1 MSFAVSLRSPGQWG
15 RFRVST
21 LARHARRH
29 PLVLIGGG
37 LLVIL
42 IALTLAA
49 PLYAGDPLKMDPFV
63 RLHPPSADYW
73 LGTDNLGR
81 DVFAR
86 TIYGAR
92 ISLTVGLISALV
104 AAFAGLLIGVIAGYI
119 RSFDNI
125 IMRVMDALMSIPTFL
140 LAIAL
145 ISLTGTGIG
154 ILIIAIAIPQIPS
167 VTRLVRSVVL
177 SVRERAYVEAAACG
191 GARLPKI
198 LWRHILP
205 STLPPLMVQTAVV
218 CADAIMTEAG
228 LSFLGVGVPP
238 EISSWG
244 NMISSSRLY
253 LAIAPFTIFAP
264 GIFLAITVLAV
275 NLFGDGLRD
284 LFDPRA
290 KRRR

>member
-1 MSFAVSLRSPGQWG
+1 MSFAISLPNLGQRG
-15 RFRVST
+15 RFRVSN

-37 LLVIL
+37 LLVVL

-63 RLHPPSADYW
+63 RLQPPSAEYW

-86 TIYGAR
+86 TVYGAR
-92 ISLTVGLISALV
+92 ISLTVGLVSALL
-104 AAFAGLLIGVIAGYI
+104 AASAGLLIGVLAGYI
-119 RSFDNI
+119 RSFDNV

-167 VTRLVRSVVL
+167 VTRMVRSVVL
-177 SVRERAYVEAAACG
+177 SVRERAYVEAAVCG

-253 LAIAPFTIFAP
+253 LSIAPFTIFAP

-290 KRRR
+290 KRRS

>member
-1 MSFAVSLRSPGQWG
+1 M
-15 RFRVST
+15 
-21 LARHARRH
+21 
-29 PLVLIGGG
+29 
-37 LLVIL
+37 IL

-63 RLHPPSADYW
+63 RLQPPSAEYW

-86 TIYGAR
+86 TVYGAR
-92 ISLTVGLISALV
+92 ISLTVGLVSALV
-104 AAFAGLLIGVIAGYI
+104 AASAGLLIGVLAGYI
-119 RSFDNI
+119 RSFDNV

-177 SVRERAYVEAAACG
+177 SVRERAYVEAAVCG

-253 LAIAPFTIFAP
+253 LSIAPLTIFAP